1 LGEYFRWAP
10 EFALLGATSR
20 NASNVVSLLK
30 LRLTLLSRIASITKY
45 RMPSVTRRKSVAVN
59 INGVQVGGGHPVVVQ
74 SMTNTDTADTAAT
87 VNQVM
92 ELARAGSELV
102 RVTVN
107 TDEAA
112 KAVPRIVETLRTFG
126 VNVPII
132 GDFHYNG
139 HLLLRKYP
147 ECARALAKYRINP
160 GNVNIGKK
168 HDDNFRTMI
177 ECAIEYDKPVRIGVN
192 WGSLDGQL
200 LTQMMDDNSKLA
212 EPLDAMEVTMRAIV
226 ESAIRSAE
234 AAERHGLAH
243 DKIILSAKVSNVQ
256 NLISVYE
263 MLAARC
269 DYPLHVGLTEAGL
282 GSKGIV
288 ATTAAL
294 SILLQQGI
302 GDTIR
307 ASLTPLPN
315 GDRSEEVIVCQQV
328 LQALGLRSFTPQV
341 AACPGCGRTTS
352 TFFQDLA
359 DQIQTYLREQ
369 MPIWR
374 EQYSGVEEMKVAVMG
389 CIVNGP
395 GESKH
400 ADIGISLPGTFE
412 EPVAPVYIDGKL
424 SRTLRGDHI
433 VEEFRALLNNYVAQ
447 RYGVA
452 VDALVN

>member
-1 LGEYFRWAP
+1 
-10 EFALLGATSR
+10 
-20 NASNVVSLLK
+20 
-30 LRLTLLSRIASITKY
+30 
-45 RMPSVTRRKSVAVN
+45 MPPATRRKSVAVD
-59 INGVQVGGGHPVVVQ
+59 IDGVKIGGGNPIVVQ

-92 ELARAGSELV
+92 QLARAGSEIV

-107 TDEAA
+107 TDDAA
-112 KAVPRIVETLRTFG
+112 KAVPKIVDTLRTFG
-126 VNVPII
+126 MNVPIV

-139 HLLLRKYP
+139 HLLLKKYP
-147 ECARALAKYRINP
+147 DCARALAKYRINP

-168 HDDNFRTMI
+168 HDDNYRTMI
-177 ECAIEYDKPVRIGVN
+177 ECAIEYNKPVRIGVN
-192 WGSLDGQL
+192 WGSLDSQL
-200 LTQMMDDNSKLA
+200 LTQMMDENSKLP
-212 EPLDAMEVTMRAIV
+212 EPLDAMEVTMHAIV
-226 ESAIRSAE
+226 ESALRSAE
-234 AAERHGLAH
+234 AAERYGLTR

-256 NLISVYE
+256 NLIYVYQ

-269 DYPLHVGLTEAGL
+269 DYALHLGLTEAGL

-294 SILLQQGI
+294 AVLLQQGI

-315 GDRSEEVIVCQQV
+315 GDRSEEVVVCQQV

-374 EQYSGVEEMKVAVMG
+374 EKYSGVEEMKVAVMG
-389 CIVNGP
+389 CVVNGP

-412 EPVAPVYIDGKL
+412 DPVAPVYIDGKL
-424 SRTLRGDHI
+424 AKTLRGEHI
-433 VEEFRALLNNYVAQ
+433 VQEFRVILDNYVSN

-452 VDALVN
+452 EILEPVAQ

>member
-1 LGEYFRWAP
+1 
-10 EFALLGATSR
+10 
-20 NASNVVSLLK
+20 
-30 LRLTLLSRIASITKY
+30 
-45 RMPSVTRRKSVAVN
+45 MPLAARRKSVVVD
-59 INGVQVGGGHPVVVQ
+59 IDGIKVGGNNPVVVQ
-74 SMTNTDTADTAAT
+74 SMTNTDTADTTAT

-92 ELARAGSELV
+92 ELARAGSEIV

-112 KAVPRIVETLRTFG
+112 QAVPKIVNTLRTFG
-126 VNVPII
+126 VNVPIV

-139 HLLLRKYP
+139 HQLLRKYP
-147 ECARALAKYRINP
+147 DCARALAKYRINP

-168 HDDNFRTMI
+168 HDDNYRTMI
-177 ECAIEYDKPVRIGVN
+177 ECAVEFNKPVRIGVN
-192 WGSLDGQL
+192 WGSLDSQM
-200 LTQMMDDNSKLA
+200 LTQMMDENSKRA
-212 EPLDAMEVTMRAIV
+212 EPLDAMEVTMQAIV

-263 MLAARC
+263 MLAGRC
-269 DYPLHVGLTEAGL
+269 DYPLHLGLTEAGL

-294 SILLQQGI
+294 SILLQKGI

-315 GDRSEEVIVCQQV
+315 GDRTDEVVVCQQV
-328 LQALGLRSFTPQV
+328 LQSLGLRSFTPQV

-369 MPIWR
+369 MPVWR
-374 EQYSGVEEMKVAVMG
+374 EQYTGVEEMKVAVMG

-424 SRTLRGDHI
+424 SRTLRGDGI
-433 VEEFRALLNNYVAQ
+433 VAEFREILDTYVSR
-447 RYGVA
+447 RYSTVELGEPVGSA
-452 VDALVN
+452 

>member
-1 LGEYFRWAP
+1 MPAI
-10 EFALLGATSR
+10 SR
-20 NASNVVSLLK
+20 RQSVVVD
-30 LRLTLLSRIASITKY
+30 ID
-45 RMPSVTRRKSVAVN
+45 
-59 INGVQVGGGHPVVVQ
+59 GVKIGGSHPIVVQ
-74 SMTNTDTADTAAT
+74 SMTNTDTADTAST
-87 VNQVM
+87 VNQIM
-92 ELARAGSELV
+92 ELARAGSEIV

-107 TDEAA
+107 TEDAA
-112 KAVPRIVETLRTFG
+112 KAVPKIVDSLRTFG
-126 VNVPII
+126 VNVPVI

-139 HLLLRKYP
+139 HLLLRKFP
-147 ECARALAKYRINP
+147 DCARALSKYRINP

-200 LTQMMDDNSKLA
+200 LTRMMDENSKRSD
-212 EPLDAMEVTMRAIV
+212 PLDAMEVTMQAVV
-226 ESAIRSAE
+226 ESALRSAE
-234 AAERHGLAH
+234 AAERYGLAH

-256 NLISVYE
+256 NVVAVYQ

-288 ATTAAL
+288 ATAAAL
-294 SILLQQGI
+294 SVLLQQGI

-315 GDRSEEVIVCQQV
+315 GDRTEEVIVCQQV
-328 LQALGLRSFTPQV
+328 LQALGLRNFTPQV

-352 TFFQDLA
+352 TFFQELA

-374 EQYSGVEEMKVAVMG
+374 ERYSGVEEMKVAVMG
-389 CIVNGP
+389 CVVNGP

-424 SRTLRGDHI
+424 SKTLRGSHI
-433 VEEFRALLNNYVAQ
+433 VEDFREILDNYVAR
-447 RYGVA
+447 RYETADRSAQPIGGVVRRPSKSLEPVA
-452 VDALVN
+452 R

>member
-1 LGEYFRWAP
+1 MPAV
-10 EFALLGATSR
+10 SR
-20 NASNVVSLLK
+20 RQSVVVD
-30 LRLTLLSRIASITKY
+30 ID
-45 RMPSVTRRKSVAVN
+45 
-59 INGVQVGGGHPVVVQ
+59 GVKIGGSHPIVVQ

-87 VNQVM
+87 VNQVI
-92 ELARAGSELV
+92 ELARAGSEIV

-107 TDEAA
+107 TEDAA
-112 KAVPRIVETLRTFG
+112 KAVPKIVDSLRAFG
-126 VNVPII
+126 VDVPII

-147 ECARALAKYRINP
+147 DCARALAKYRINP

-177 ECAIEYDKPVRIGVN
+177 ECAVEYDKPVRIGVN

-200 LTQMMDDNSKLA
+200 LTRMMDENSKQA
-212 EPLDAMEVTMRAIV
+212 EPLDAMEVTMQAVV
-226 ESAIRSAE
+226 ESALRSAE
-234 AAERHGLAH
+234 AAERYGLAH
-243 DKIILSAKVSNVQ
+243 NKIILSAKVSNVQ
-256 NLISVYE
+256 NVVSVYQ

-294 SILLQQGI
+294 SVLLQQGI

-315 GDRSEEVIVCQQV
+315 GDRTEEVIVCQQV
-328 LQALGLRSFTPQV
+328 LQALGLRNFTPQV

-352 TFFQDLA
+352 TFFQELA

-374 EQYSGVEEMKVAVMG
+374 ERYSGIEEMKVAVMG
-389 CIVNGP
+389 CVVNGP

-424 SRTLRGDHI
+424 AKTLRGSHI
-433 VEEFRALLNNYVAQ
+433 VEEFREILDNYVAR
-447 RYGVA
+447 RYRAAEILEPVA
-452 VDALVN
+452 P

>member
-1 LGEYFRWAP
+1 MAVLP
-10 EFALLGATSR
+10 
-20 NASNVVSLLK
+20 
-30 LRLTLLSRIASITKY
+30 
-45 RMPSVTRRKSVAVN
+45 RRKSAVVN
-59 INGVQVGGGHPVVVQ
+59 VGGVKVGGSHPVVVQ

-87 VNQVM
+87 VNQIM

-107 TDEAA
+107 TEEAA
-112 KAVPRIVETLRTFG
+112 QAVPKIVDTLRHFN

-139 HLLLRKYP
+139 HLLLRNYP

-160 GNVNIGKK
+160 GNVDIGKK

-177 ECAIEYDKPVRIGVN
+177 EAAVEYGKPVRIGVN
-192 WGSLDGQL
+192 WGSLDSAL
-200 LTQMMDDNSKLA
+200 LTSMMDENSKSP
-212 EPLDAMEVTMRAIV
+212 EPLDAMDVTMRAIV

-234 AAERHGLAH
+234 AAERYGLAH

-256 NLISVYE
+256 DLISVYQ
-263 MLAARC
+263 MLAQRG

-294 SILLQQGI
+294 SVLLQQGI

-315 GDRSEEVIVCQQV
+315 GDRSDEVIVCQQI
-328 LQALGLRSFTPQV
+328 LQALNLRSFTPQV

-352 TFFQDLA
+352 TFFQDMA

-369 MPIWR
+369 MPVWR
-374 EQYSGVEEMKVAVMG
+374 EKFTGVEEMKVAVMG

-400 ADIGISLPGTFE
+400 ANIGISLPGTFE
-412 EPVAPVYIDGKL
+412 KPVAPVYIDGKL
-424 SRTLRGDHI
+424 ATTLRGERI
-433 VEEFRALLNNYVAQ
+433 VAEFRALLDDYVAQ

-452 VDALVN
+452 EPVAETVA